1 MDLTKNRGDPRCSQ
15 MTSTM
20 LRIGYRYL
28 QTYTNI
34 KNKPPPVIQ
43 ATDGRDEPNIV
54 LCGHR
59 SGHHNLEF
67 RT

>member
-1 MDLTKNRGDPRCSQ
+1 
-15 MTSTM
+15 M
-20 LRIGYRYL
+20 LRIGYRYV
-28 QTYTNI
+28 QKYTNI